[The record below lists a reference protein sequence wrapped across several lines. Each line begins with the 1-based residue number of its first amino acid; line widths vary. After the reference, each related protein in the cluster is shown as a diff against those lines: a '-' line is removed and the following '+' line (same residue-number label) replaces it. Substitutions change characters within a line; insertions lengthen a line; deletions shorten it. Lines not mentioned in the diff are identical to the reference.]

1 MNVVALLSRIQT
13 GRAQL
18 MFLQKMVVL
27 YVHGITGGSGMQ
39 QAFEWFRGTSERRVG
54 REFQA
59 RKECEC
65 E

>member
-1 MNVVALLSRIQT
+1 VNVVALLSQIRT

-18 MFLQKMVVL
+18 MFFRRMVVL

-39 QAFEWFRGTSERRVG
+39 QAFEWFVGTSERHVG
-54 REFQA
+54 WEFQA